1 MVRAAD
7 IEVGEG
13 DVARDRLTDDSDVFE
28 PHVAVPP
35 QLLDQADLA
44 LVREGRGY
52 DRGDRGI
59 VMCGAGSDQDFR
71 LRFRHGSVHLNGMT
85 KTINV
90 GIIGAARVVVYAMVG
105 AAKENARVNVLAV
118 AARDPV
124 RAKAFA
130 DEHSISRVHEA
141 YDSLIADPE
150 VDLVYVATP
159 PALHAVSALKALA
172 AGKHVLV
179 EKPFTANAREAA
191 SVVAAAAKAK
201 RRVFEA
207 FHYRHH
213 RLWHR
218 IVEIAR
224 GGVLGEIRSLEAGF
238 HVPIAQSEGE
248 FRWNPTLGGGA
259 LMDLG
264 CYPLQWVRVFAGEEP
279 VVTSARMRIVKG
291 VDAETE
297 AELRFP
303 SGATARVSC
312 SMTGEDFRAF
322 LNVEGTSGRIEVV
335 NPLAPQFGHSLQTEI
350 GGAVRTEM
358 LDGPST
364 FAAQLE
370 AVAATLLDGA
380 PFPLAADDPVK
391 SMAAIDAVRAAAVRG

>member
-1 MVRAAD
+1 M
-7 IEVGEG
+7 
-13 DVARDRLTDDSDVFE
+13 
-28 PHVAVPP
+28 
-35 QLLDQADLA
+35 
-44 LVREGRGY
+44 
-52 DRGDRGI
+52 
-59 VMCGAGSDQDFR
+59 
-71 LRFRHGSVHLNGMT
+71 
-85 KTINV
+85 INV
-90 GIIGAARVVVYAMVG
+90 GIIGAARVAVYAMVG
-105 AAKENARVNVLAV
+105 AARENARVTVLAV

-130 DEHSISRVHEA
+130 NEHAISRVHET
-141 YDSLIADPE
+141 YDALIADPD

-159 PALHAVSALKALA
+159 PTLHAVSALKALA

-179 EKPFTANAREAA
+179 EKPFTADAREAA
-191 SVVAAAAKAK
+191 NVVAAAAKAK
-201 RRVFEA
+201 RWVFEA

-218 IVEIAR
+218 IAEIAR
-224 GGVLGEIRSLEAGF
+224 SGVLGKIRSLEAGF
-238 HVPIAQSEGE
+238 HVPIALSEGE
-248 FRWNPTLGGGA
+248 FRWNPALGGGA

-264 CYPLQWVRVFAGEEP
+264 CYPLQWLRVVAGEEP

-303 SGATARVSC
+303 SGAAARMSC

-322 LNVEGTSGRIEVV
+322 LNVEGTRGWMKVV
-335 NPLAPQFGHSLQTEI
+335 NPLAPQFGHELQTEI
-350 GGAVRTEM
+350 DGAVRTET

-380 PFPLAADDPVK
+380 PFPLAADDPVR
-391 SMAAIDAVRAAAVRG
+391 SMAAIDAVRATAVRG